1 MDDEDNR
8 RRNGAIGPSLAQSVS
23 IPATN
28 GLRYSTQQSAM
39 QDVAFGASPL
49 MNHSDPCSGPFS
61 PASGSIYSHSTSSPY
76 ERMPDFR
83 PQRVP
88 ALPPSQ
94 PPPGLSSAL
103 QSQGQGLSSSSS
115 ILGRHENYAAQYALQ
130 RGSTCP
136 SLSSLSEMSRI
147 SSYTSTPRGLDHSFD
162 APHNLFFGQTGN
174 IYMDSQQRLPQPV
187 ADAPPFH
194 ETDILLPIVAGS
206 QAIKP
211 DIHAKIHK
219 GFFQVDDKWT
229 CYRRNYFSVSCSFS
243 LHPWT
248 RAPLYLKLSDQTTE
262 RILKFSMCISAVV
275 NAQYGE
281 TRELVQHTPKRDKQS
296 ERKPGKVVLQ
306 PCQPPPPLLLNHGA
320 ANSGGGQ
327 HAFALNSQSA
337 ALSMDYSSSY
347 TGAPQQSQP
356 PTQHTFERIQFQKAT
371 ANNGKRRAQQQYYNL
386 VVELYAE
393 ITNPNNGSETQWM
406 KVARK
411 LSHPMVVRG
420 RSPGHYKDGRRDSS
434 TSMGPEGGNGGY
446 GDSSVPAG
454 LLPGARSHLMM
465 SFDPSS
471 RGGSHYGRAEY
482 QHMAEPSPL
491 SESPHIS
498 SSSSSAFDIGI
509 LNDPMDS
516 IGTIKSPSSIDGYAD
531 GGFGLLDRKPD
542 NPFRTH
548 LPPFECDTL
557 SRGSEES
564 GNSYPESF
572 DSMTSLFTSDASEH
586 SHFLKHPTR
595 LTPQLQH
602 IPTSRGYDP
611 LVPSRSN
618 SDTPY
623 CRFSNSQS
631 LRA

>member
-1 MDDEDNR
+1 ME
-8 RRNGAIGPSLAQSVS
+8 
-23 IPATN
+23 
-28 GLRYSTQQSAM
+28 
-39 QDVAFGASPL
+39 
-49 MNHSDPCSGPFS
+49 
-61 PASGSIYSHSTSSPY
+61 
-76 ERMPDFR
+76 
-83 PQRVP
+83 
-88 ALPPSQ
+88 
-94 PPPGLSSAL
+94 
-103 QSQGQGLSSSSS
+103 
-115 ILGRHENYAAQYALQ
+115 
-130 RGSTCP
+130 
-136 SLSSLSEMSRI
+136 
-147 SSYTSTPRGLDHSFD
+147 
-162 APHNLFFGQTGN
+162 
-174 IYMDSQQRLPQPV
+174 SQQRLPQPV

-194 ETDILLPIVAGS
+194 ETNILLPIVAGS

-211 DIHAKIHK
+211 EIHAKIHK

-248 RAPLYLKLSDQTTE
+248 RAPLYLKISDQTTE

-281 TRELVQHTPKRDKQS
+281 IRELVQHTPKRDKQS

-306 PCQPPPPLLLNHGA
+306 PCQPPSPLLLNHSA
-320 ANSGGGQ
+320 TTSGGGQ

-337 ALSMDYSSSY
+337 ALSVDYSSSY

-406 KVARK
+406 KIARK

-434 TSMGPEGGNGGY
+434 TSMGPDGGNGGY
-446 GDSSVPAG
+446 GDGSVPAG
-454 LLPGARSHLMM
+454 LIPGARSHLMM

-471 RGGSHYGRAEY
+471 RGGSHYSRAEY

-491 SESPHIS
+491 SDSPHIS

-509 LNDPMDS
+509 LNDPMDPL
-516 IGTIKSPSSIDGYAD
+516 GTIKSPSSMDGYAD

-542 NPFRTH
+542 NHFRTH
-548 LPPFECDTL
+548 LPPFEYDTL

-572 DSMTSLFTSDASEH
+572 DSMTSIFSSEASEP

-611 LVPSRSN
+611 LGPSRSN
-618 SDTPY
+618 NDSPY